1 MGGKIAIVT
10 DSTAYLPQA
19 VIDKFQI
26 YSVALSVTIDGKS
39 YTENRDIN
47 ESNFY
52 EIIQG
57 ATTFPTTS
65 QPAPGDFILLYE
77 RLRDEGFETIISIHL
92 SSGISGTYQ
101 NAVSAGGIVSGIR
114 VIAYDSGIA
123 CMAMGMMVE
132 KAAELAL
139 NSEIDTDI
147 ILAKL
152 DSMRAAMNAYFLV
165 DDLNHLARGG
175 RLSNAQAI
183 IGSLLQ
189 IKPILHFENKKIVLY
204 EKIRTQKKA
213 LRRIE
218 DLLGEAIKKDLAQQA
233 YIVHGNNYE
242 KALVWKNELQKKY
255 PDVDFNISYFGPVI
269 ATHLG
274 EGALALVWT
283 LK

>member
-1 MGGKIAIVT
+1 MGEKIAIVT

-19 VIDKFQI
+19 VTEELEI

-39 YTENRDIN
+39 YIEDKDIEEHSFN
-47 ESNFY
+47 DLVKN
-52 EIIQG
+52 
-57 ATTFPTTS
+57 AKAFPTTS
-65 QPAPGDFILLYE
+65 QPAPGEFVSLYE
-77 RLRDEGFETIISIHL
+77 SLRDKGFDTIISIHL

-101 NAVSAGGIVSGIR
+101 NAISAGELVSGVK
-114 VIAYDSGIA
+114 VIAYDSEIA

-132 KAAELAL
+132 KAAH
-139 NSEIDTDI
+139 
-147 ILAKL
+147 LAKDGATSDTILSNL
-152 DSMRAAMNAYFLV
+152 DAMKQALDAYFIV

-189 IKPILHFENKKIVLY
+189 IKPILHFEDTKIVLF

-218 DLLGEAIKKDLAQQA
+218 VLLGEAVANQTAQQA
-233 YIVHGNNYE
+233 HIVQGNCYE
-242 KALVWKNELQKKY
+242 KAEAWQNELQKQY
-255 PDVDFNISYFGPVI
+255 PTVDFKISYFGPVI

-283 LK
+283 IK